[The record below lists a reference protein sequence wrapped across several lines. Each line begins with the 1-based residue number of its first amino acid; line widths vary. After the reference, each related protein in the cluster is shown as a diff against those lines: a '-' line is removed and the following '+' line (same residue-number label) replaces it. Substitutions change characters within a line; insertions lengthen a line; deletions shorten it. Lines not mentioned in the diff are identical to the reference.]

1 MTLRPGAEFFAQLPE
16 EGRVLVLDL
25 GFLGDAIHLIPALW
39 AIRQARPR
47 VRLEVMVA
55 EHIKGVL
62 TVCPWIDGVLGYPR
76 YPKGPRWHQDLGRV
90 RALRAEKY
98 EVVINLNGSDRSSL
112 LTWATGAP
120 LRLGRVP
127 PKVPRFWPW
136 CFTHA
141 VEVPHGQAVFRQSW
155 DALRAAGFPLSAEG
169 PTFPITIPDAV
180 ERKLDERLGSVRA
193 FVHVSPWATQDEKE
207 LPVEVLADFLNAAQ
221 AARPDLGFV
230 LSTAP
235 SAREREKLAVLRGQL
250 RFEPRAVFAGD
261 LDLVELAGLIRRAR
275 LHLGGD
281 SGALHVAL
289 MAGTP
294 TLSWFRDYAGR
305 VEWQP
310 QGSAHHTRLG
320 QPSGRGLTGLTP
332 EQLLAEFAMAL
343 AGGKS

>member
-1 MTLRPGAEFFAQLPE
+1 MLRPGAEFFNQFPE
-16 EGRVLVLDL
+16 KARVLVLDL

-39 AIRQARPR
+39 AIRCARPR
-47 VRLEVMVA
+47 AKLEVMVA
-55 EHIKGVL
+55 EHIKSVL
-62 TVCPWIDGVLGYPR
+62 AVCPWIDTVHGYPR

-90 RALRAEKY
+90 RKLRAEKY
-98 EVVINLNGSDRSSL
+98 DVVINLNGSDRSSL

-141 VEVPHGQAVFRQSW
+141 VEVPHNQAVFRQSW
-155 DALRAAGFPLSAEG
+155 DALRAAGFPLPAEG

-180 ERKLDERLGSVRA
+180 ERKLDERLGAARA

-207 LPVEVLADFLNAAQ
+207 LPVELLAEFLNAAQ
-221 AARPDLGFV
+221 AARPDLDFV
-230 LSTAP
+230 LSTGP
-235 SAREREKLAVLRGQL
+235 SAREREKLAALRGRL
-250 RFEPRAVFAGD
+250 GFEPLAVFAGE
-261 LDLVELAGLIRRAR
+261 LDLIELTGLIRRAR

-310 QGSAHHTRLG
+310 QGAAHHTLLG
-320 QPSGRGLTGLTP
+320 QPSVRGLTGLTA
-332 EQLLAEFAMAL
+332 EQLLAEFLVAL
-343 AGGKS
+343 AGLKS